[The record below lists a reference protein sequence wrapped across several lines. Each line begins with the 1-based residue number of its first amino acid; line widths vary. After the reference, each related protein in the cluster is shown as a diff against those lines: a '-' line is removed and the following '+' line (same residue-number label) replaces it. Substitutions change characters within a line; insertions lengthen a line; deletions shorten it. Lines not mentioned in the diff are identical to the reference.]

1 MSKIRASIFGDETGP
16 LDLSGFAPKVA
27 QEIQAPPV
35 EAIRAVSEAARF
47 PSREA
52 RPAPAPM
59 PPPPRRE
66 QRRHRTGRNVQFNI
80 RARQETIDTFLAIAD
95 REGWV
100 LGEVLEHA
108 VAALERELEKGRG
121 DDTIGQNS

>member
-1 MSKIRASIFGDETGP
+1 MSKTRASIFGDEAAP
-16 LDLSGFAPKVA
+16 LDLSGFAPKA
-27 QEIQAPPV
+27 PQDIQAPPA
-35 EAIRAVSEAARF
+35 ETIRAVSEAARF

-52 RPAPAPM
+52 RPATA
-59 PPPPRRE
+59 PPPTPVKRE

-108 VAALERELEKGRG
+108 MAALERELAARG
-121 DDTIGQNS
+121 

>member
-1 MSKIRASIFGDETGP
+1 MTKSRASIFGEGEEG
-16 LDLSGFAPKVA
+16 LDLSGFAPKTPRD
-27 QEIQAPPV
+27 IKAPPAD
-35 EAIRAVSEAARF
+35 AIRAVSEAARF

-52 RPAPAPM
+52 KPAP
-59 PPPPRRE
+59 PPAKRE

-80 RARQETIDTFLAIAD
+80 RARQETIDAFLSIAD

-108 VAALERELEKGRG
+108 VAALERER
-121 DDTIGQNS
+121 TGQG

>member
-1 MSKIRASIFGDETGP
+1 MSKTRASIFGDEATP
-16 LDLSGFAPKVA
+16 LDLSGFAPKA
-27 QEIQAPPV
+27 PRDIQAPPTD
-35 EAIRAVSEAARF
+35 AIRAVSEAARF

-52 RPAPAPM
+52 RPAAVPPPAP
-59 PPPPRRE
+59 PKRE

-108 VAALERELEKGRG
+108 VAALERELAARG
-121 DDTIGQNS
+121 

>member
-1 MSKIRASIFGDETGP
+1 MSKTRASIFGNEADP
-16 LDLSGFAPKVA
+16 LDLSGFAPKGP
-27 QEIQAPPV
+27 QDIQAPPAA
-35 EAIRAVSEAARF
+35 AIRAVSEAARF

-52 RPAPAPM
+52 RPAA
-59 PPPPRRE
+59 PPPPAPVKRE

-108 VAALERELEKGRG
+108 MAALERELAARE
-121 DDTIGQNS
+121 

>member
-1 MSKIRASIFGDETGP
+1 MTKSRASIFGEGEEG
-16 LDLSGFAPKVA
+16 LDLSGFVPKAPRD
-27 QEIQAPPV
+27 IQAPPP

-52 RPAPAPM
+52 KPNPVPA
-59 PPPPRRE
+59 PPPPRE

-80 RARQETIDTFLAIAD
+80 RARQETIDAFLAIAD

-108 VAALERELEKGRG
+108 VAALDRELAGRAG
-121 DDTIGQNS
+121 SGQR

>member
-1 MSKIRASIFGDETGP
+1 MSKTRASIFGDEAAP
-16 LDLSGFAPKVA
+16 LDLSGFAPKA
-27 QEIQAPPV
+27 PHDIQAPPAD
-35 EAIRAVSEAARF
+35 AIRAVSEAARF

-52 RPAPAPM
+52 KPVQLPAPATPAK
-59 PPPPRRE
+59 RE

-108 VAALERELEKGRG
+108 MAALERELAASKA
-121 DDTIGQNS
+121 

>member
-1 MSKIRASIFGDETGP
+1 MSKTRASIFGDEADP
-16 LDLSGFAPKVA
+16 LDLSGFMPKSP
-27 QEIQAPPV
+27 QDIQAPPAD
-35 EAIRAVSEAARF
+35 AIRAVSEAARF

-52 RPAPAPM
+52 KPVPVPP

-108 VAALERELEKGRG
+108 VAALERELAAR
-121 DDTIGQNS
+121 D

>member
-1 MSKIRASIFGDETGP
+1 MDMGKTRASIFGDP
-16 LDLSGFAPKVA
+16 VDSLDLSGFAPKA
-27 QEIQAPPV
+27 PQDIQAPPAD
-35 EAIRAVSEAARF
+35 AIRAVSEAARF

-52 RPAPAPM
+52 KPAVVPAVQPK
-59 PPPPRRE
+59 RE

-95 REGWV
+95 KQGWV

-108 VAALERELEKGRG
+108 VAALQYKLSDKSNG
-121 DDTIGQNS
+121 

>member
-1 MSKIRASIFGDETGP
+1 MTKSRASIFGEGEEG
-16 LDLSGFAPKVA
+16 LDLSGFAPKA
-27 QEIQAPPV
+27 PRDIKAPPA

-52 RPAPAPM
+52 KPAPAAPTVK
-59 PPPPRRE
+59 RE

-80 RARQETIDTFLAIAD
+80 RARQETIDAFLSIAD

-108 VAALERELEKGRG
+108 VAALDRELAGQGRG
-121 DDTIGQNS
+121 Q

>member
-1 MSKIRASIFGDETGP
+1 MKGRDEMTKTRASIFGDDASP
-16 LDLSGFAPKVA
+16 LDLSSFTPKAP
-27 QEIQAPPV
+27 QDIQAPPAD
-35 EAIRAVSEAARF
+35 AIRAVSEAARF

-52 RPAPAPM
+52 KPAQMPAPATPAK
-59 PPPPRRE
+59 RE

-80 RARQETIDTFLAIAD
+80 RARQETIDAFLAIAD

-108 VAALERELEKGRG
+108 IAALEREIAANK
-121 DDTIGQNS
+121 N

>member
-1 MSKIRASIFGDETGP
+1 MSKTRASIFGDEVDP
-16 LDLSGFAPKVA
+16 LDLSGFAPKSPKD
-27 QEIQAPPV
+27 IQAPPAD
-35 EAIRAVSEAARF
+35 AIRAVSEAARF

-52 RPAPAPM
+52 KPAPV
-59 PPPPRRE
+59 PPPPAAPARRE

-80 RARQETIDTFLAIAD
+80 RARQETIDAFLAIAD

-108 VAALERELEKGRG
+108 VAALEREIAASK
-121 DDTIGQNS
+121 

>member
-1 MSKIRASIFGDETGP
+1 MTKTRASIFGDEASP
-16 LDLSGFAPKVA
+16 LDLSGFAPKA
-27 QEIQAPPV
+27 PQDIQAPPV
-35 EAIRAVSEAARF
+35 ETIRAVSEAARF

-52 RPAPAPM
+52 KPVQVPAPAIPTK
-59 PPPPRRE
+59 RE

-95 REGWV
+95 RQGWV

-108 VAALERELEKGRG
+108 IAALERALGLQH
-121 DDTIGQNS
+121 DD

>member
-1 MSKIRASIFGDETGP
+1 MTKARASIFGEGEEG
-16 LDLSGFAPKVA
+16 LDLSGFAPKA
-27 QEIQAPPV
+27 ARDIQAPPAD
-35 EAIRAVSEAARF
+35 AIRAVSEAARF

-52 RPAPAPM
+52 RPTT
-59 PPPPRRE
+59 PPQPTPVKRE

-80 RARQETIDTFLAIAD
+80 RARQETIDAFLAIAD

-108 VAALERELEKGRG
+108 IVALERELAHRG
-121 DDTIGQNS
+121 GAAGDQG

>member
-1 MSKIRASIFGDETGP
+1 MSKTRASIFGEEAHS
-16 LDLSGFAPKVA
+16 LDLSGFAPKA
-27 QEIQAPPV
+27 AHDIQAPPPDT
-35 EAIRAVSEAARF
+35 IRAVSEAARF

-52 RPAPAPM
+52 RPAPV
-59 PPPPRRE
+59 PPPAPPKRE

-80 RARQETIDTFLAIAD
+80 RARQETIDSFLAIAD

-108 VAALERELEKGRG
+108 MAALTRELAARRP
-121 DDTIGQNS
+121 

>member
-1 MSKIRASIFGDETGP
+1 MTKSRASIFGEGEEG
-16 LDLSGFAPKVA
+16 LDLSGFAPKA
-27 QEIQAPPV
+27 PRDIQAPPV

-52 RPAPAPM
+52 KPNPVPA
-59 PPPPRRE
+59 PPPPRE

-80 RARQETIDTFLAIAD
+80 RARQETIDAFLAIAD

-108 VAALERELEKGRG
+108 VAALDRELALAKK
-121 DDTIGQNS
+121 

>member
-1 MSKIRASIFGDETGP
+1 MTRTRVSIFGDEDDP
-16 LDLSGFAPKVA
+16 LDLSGFVPKTA
-27 QEIQAPPV
+27 HDIQAPPPDAV
-35 EAIRAVSEAARF
+35 RAVSEAARF

-52 RPAPAPM
+52 RPAPV
-59 PPPPRRE
+59 PPPKRE

-80 RARQETIDTFLAIAD
+80 RARQETIDSFLAIAD

-108 VAALERELEKGRG
+108 VAALERELAVRR
-121 DDTIGQNS
+121 S

>member
-1 MSKIRASIFGDETGP
+1 MSKTRASIFGDEADP
-16 LDLSGFAPKVA
+16 LDLSGFAPKSRKD
-27 QEIQAPPV
+27 IQPPPAD
-35 EAIRAVSEAARF
+35 AIRAVSEAARF

-52 RPAPAPM
+52 RPAPAA
-59 PPPPRRE
+59 PPPPAAPARRE

-80 RARQETIDTFLAIAD
+80 RARQETIDMFLAIAD

-108 VAALERELEKGRG
+108 VAALERELAGRG
-121 DDTIGQNS
+121 

>member
-1 MSKIRASIFGDETGP
+1 MSKTRVSIFGDEADP
-16 LDLSGFAPKVA
+16 LDLSGFAPKA
-27 QEIQAPPV
+27 AHDIQAPPPDT
-35 EAIRAVSEAARF
+35 IRAVSEAARF

-52 RPAPAPM
+52 RPAPV
-59 PPPPRRE
+59 PPPPPPPPKRE

-80 RARQETIDTFLAIAD
+80 RARQETIDCFLAIAD

-108 VAALERELEKGRG
+108 VAALERELAAHRP
-121 DDTIGQNS
+121 

>member
-1 MSKIRASIFGDETGP
+1 MTKSRASIFGEGEEG
-16 LDLSGFAPKVA
+16 LDLSGFAPKA
-27 QEIQAPPV
+27 ARDIQAPPAD
-35 EAIRAVSEAARF
+35 AIRAVSEAARF

-52 RPAPAPM
+52 KPIPAPAV
-59 PPPPRRE
+59 PPPSARRE

-80 RARQETIDTFLAIAD
+80 RARQETIDSFLAIAD

-108 VAALERELEKGRG
+108 VAALERERAGRDDTGRG
-121 DDTIGQNS
+121 

>member
-1 MSKIRASIFGDETGP
+1 MSKTRASIFGDEADP
-16 LDLSGFAPKVA
+16 LDLSGFAPKA
-27 QEIQAPPV
+27 AHDIQAPPPD
-35 EAIRAVSEAARF
+35 AIRAVSEAARF

-52 RPAPAPM
+52 RPAAPAPA
-59 PPPPRRE
+59 PPKRE

-80 RARQETIDTFLAIAD
+80 RARQKTIDAFLAIAD

-108 VAALERELEKGRG
+108 VAALERELAACR
-121 DDTIGQNS
+121 S

>member
-1 MSKIRASIFGDETGP
+1 MTKTRASIFGEGEGG
-16 LDLSGFAPKVA
+16 LDLSGFAPKA
-27 QEIQAPPV
+27 ARDIQAPPAD
-35 EAIRAVSEAARF
+35 AIRAVSEAARF

-52 RPAPAPM
+52 KPAPAITA
-59 PPPPRRE
+59 PPPPARRE

-108 VAALERELEKGRG
+108 IAALERELAS
-121 DDTIGQNS
+121 QNKS

>member
-1 MSKIRASIFGDETGP
+1 MTKSRASIFGEGEEG
-16 LDLSGFAPKVA
+16 LDLSGFAPKTA
-27 QEIQAPPV
+27 RDIQAPPAD
-35 EAIRAVSEAARF
+35 AIRAVSEAARF

-52 RPAPAPM
+52 KPAPVSS
-59 PPPPRRE
+59 PPVRRE

-108 VAALERELEKGRG
+108 VAALERELAGRPG
-121 DDTIGQNS
+121 SGQN